1 MRNSL
6 FTRAQ
11 IREILVSRAP
21 AMRAILI
28 NLSQKIAKPQ
38 ANIPGVIG
46 SFPAN
51 ICTLFGSKKTN
62 IRIDST

>member
-1 MRNSL
+1 
-6 FTRAQ
+6 
-11 IREILVSRAP
+11 
-21 AMRAILI
+21 MRAILI